1 MIDDS
6 KKLWMIYEAIGLAG
20 GPQRADQEHS
30 DLYFLRV
37 INWIFR
43 NEVPPVYGTS
53 SSPDSITSGCTE
65 LKPICNCQ
73 GQ

>member
-6 KKLWMIYEAIGLAG
+6 KKLWMIYEAIDLAG

-37 INWIFR
+37 LNWIFDK
-43 NEVPPVYGTS
+43 EVPLVVGTS
-53 SSPDSITSGCTE
+53 AGTE
-65 LKPICNCQ
+65 FKETCNCQ